1 MLRKTLLSGTIG
13 DVNVHHEIVG
23 SGPAVLFTHGF
34 AASSHMYAGTVAD
47 LSTGHTTITWDIR
60 GHGKSDSPAD
70 PAEYS
75 VALALSDMA
84 GILDAA
90 RATRAVLVG
99 HSLGG
104 YLSLEFVLA
113 NPQRVEGLV
122 LVGTGPGYRK
132 DEARAGWNEMAERY
146 AADLDTRGL
155 DGLPRSAELDA
166 GVHRSAAGLARAAR
180 GILSQRDGHVLE
192 ALPSIATPTLVVVG
206 ALDEPFQASSRY
218 MAAKIPGAEL
228 VVIEGAGHA
237 PPVTHPT
244 EFNAAL
250 RSFLAARVP
259 R

>member
-1 MLRKTLLSGTIG
+1 MGVV
-13 DVNVHHEIVG
+13 DVHHEIVG

-34 AASSHMYAGTVAD
+34 ASSSHMFAATVAD
-47 LSTGHTTITWDIR
+47 LSTDHTTITWDIR

-75 VALALSDMA
+75 VDLSLSDMA

-90 RATRAVLVG
+90 GAGRAVLVG

-104 YLSLEFVLA
+104 YLSLELTFA
-113 NPQRVEGLV
+113 NPDRVEGLV

-132 DEARAGWNEMAERY
+132 DEARAAWNQMAERY
-146 AADLDTRGL
+146 AADLDERGL
-155 DGLPRSAELDA
+155 DGMPSSAELDA
-166 GVHRSAAGLARAAR
+166 GVHRSAEGLALAAR

-192 ALPSIATPTLVVVG
+192 ALPRIAAPTLVVVG
-206 ALDEPFQASSRY
+206 ENDEPFQAASRY
-218 MAAKIPGAEL
+218 MAAKIPDAEL
-228 VVIEGAGHA
+228 VVIDGAGHA
-237 PPVTHPT
+237 PPVTHPN

-250 RSFLAARVP
+250 RSFLAERVH